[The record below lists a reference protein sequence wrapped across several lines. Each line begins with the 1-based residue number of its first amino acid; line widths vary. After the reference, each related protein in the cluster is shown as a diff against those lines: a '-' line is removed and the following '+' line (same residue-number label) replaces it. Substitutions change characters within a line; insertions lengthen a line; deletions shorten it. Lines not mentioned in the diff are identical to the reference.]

1 MECIHTNRKLSEER
15 SPLISWYYWNQML
28 HIYVH
33 HLVVLRHKLWMKSLF
48 SPGGRSRKPH
58 KCYYMSRLIKY
69 DWNLF
74 TFRFG
79 AAYFLYWIS
88 PRISG
93 HPIESRR
100 KIFLLNIRMLI
111 AMLLIFHHFQIS
123 IIFMNECSFQNV
135 NFQAC
140 HGQRRFAIASVSI
153 NRQSQLLWPF
163 RQTRNLSEK
172 PEKLRL
178 DQAFGA
184 LVKTEVLSSHPVAKR
199 DIQSCR

>member
-1 MECIHTNRKLSEER
+1 MSHHWPFRQQMECIHTNRKLSEER

-79 AAYFLYWIS
+79 AAYFFILNLPKDFWTSY
-88 PRISG
+88 RI
-93 HPIESRR
+93 PAEN
-100 KIFLLNIRMLI
+100 IFFKYENVNSYVINFSLFPNINY
-111 AMLLIFHHFQIS
+111 FHEWVQL
-123 IIFMNECSFQNV
+123 QNI

-140 HGQRRFAIASVSI
+140 HGQRRFAIVSVSI
-153 NRQSQLLWPF
+153 KRQSQL
-163 RQTRNLSEK
+163 QI
-172 PEKLRL
+172 
-178 DQAFGA
+178 
-184 LVKTEVLSSHPVAKR
+184 VVAIGPSVWR
-199 DIQSCR
+199 AG

>member
-33 HLVVLRHKLWMKSLF
+33 HLVVLRHKLWMKSFF

-79 AAYFLYWIS
+79 AAYFFIMILPKGFWTSY
-88 PRISG
+88 RIPAENVFFKYENVNNYVINFSSF
-93 HPIESRR
+93 P
-100 KIFLLNIRMLI
+100 NINY
-111 AMLLIFHHFQIS
+111 FHEWVQL
-123 IIFMNECSFQNV
+123 QNV
-135 NFQAC
+135 DFQAC
-140 HGQRRFAIASVSI
+140 YGRRRFAIASVSI
-153 NRQSQLLWPF
+153 KRQSQPLGPF
-163 RQTRNLSEK
+163 RQARDLSER

-178 DQAFGA
+178 VQAFGA
-184 LVKTEVLSSHPVAKR
+184 MVKTEVLSSHPVVKR

>member
-28 HIYVH
+28 HINVH

-79 AAYFLYWIS
+79 AAYFFILNLPKDFWTSY
-88 PRISG
+88 RI
-93 HPIESRR
+93 PAEN
-100 KIFLLNIRMLI
+100 IFLNIRMLI

-163 RQTRNLSEK
+163 RQARNLSEK

-184 LVKTEVLSSHPVAKR
+184 LVKTEVLSSHPVVKR

>member
-48 SPGGRSRKPH
+48 SPGGRSRKLH

-79 AAYFLYWIS
+79 AAYFFILNLPKDFWTSY
-88 PRISG
+88 RI
-93 HPIESRR
+93 PAEN
-100 KIFLLNIRMLI
+100 IF
-111 AMLLIFHHFQIS
+111 FKYK
-123 IIFMNECSFQNV
+123 NV
-135 NFQAC
+135 NSYVINFSLFPNINYFHEWVQLSKC
-140 HGQRRFAIASVSI
+140 QFSSVSRPKTI
-153 NRQSQLLWPF
+153 CHSVCVDQSSIATSLTFPAGSGPVGK
-163 RQTRNLSEK
+163 TRE
-172 PEKLRL
+172 
-178 DQAFGA
+178 
-184 LVKTEVLSSHPVAKR
+184 VKIGSSVWR
-199 DIQSCR
+199 NG